1 MVQRHTLTA
10 LLLLAFLFGSIAGCS
25 TFTDPDSRQSVDE
38 PDAISVLAIGDSL
51 MVGAT
56 AELVDSYPGIIIDA
70 KEGRSFSAG
79 FDVLEKRLA
88 TDTPDVV
95 VYALGTNNGAT
106 SNQIES
112 VMDLATGVDEVI
124 FVNVVVPRVWQSG
137 TNLAML
143 EASGTYDNVS
153 FVDWH
158 AASAGTSEFFRSDGY
173 HLSSIGIERW
183 VDLIVSATGE

>member
-1 MVQRHTLTA
+1 
-10 LLLLAFLFGSIAGCS
+10 
-25 TFTDPDSRQSVDE
+25 
-38 PDAISVLAIGDSL
+38 

-56 AELVDSYPGIIIDA
+56 TELIEAYPGITIDA

-79 FDVLEKRLA
+79 IDILEKRLA
-88 TDTPDVV
+88 LETPDVV
-95 VYALGTNNGAT
+95 VFALGTNNGAT
-106 SNQIES
+106 ADQIGAAME
-112 VMDLATGVDEVI
+112 LAANVDEVI

-143 EASGTYDNVS
+143 EASATYDNVS

-158 AASAGTSEFFRSDGY
+158 AASAGTNAFFRSDGY

-183 VDLIVSATGE
+183 VDLIVAATGG

>member
-1 MVQRHTLTA
+1 MAHSQTLAA
-10 LLLLAFLFGSIAGCS
+10 LLLLSGLFGSIAGCS
-25 TFTDPDSRQSVDE
+25 AFNDSALDPLADQSG
-38 PDAISVLAIGDSL
+38 ASSVLAIGDSL

-56 AELVDSYPGIIIDA
+56 TELVGSYPGIIIDA

-79 FDVLEKRLA
+79 IDVLEKRLA

-106 SNQIES
+106 SDQIES

-183 VDLIVSATGE
+183 VDLIVSAAGE